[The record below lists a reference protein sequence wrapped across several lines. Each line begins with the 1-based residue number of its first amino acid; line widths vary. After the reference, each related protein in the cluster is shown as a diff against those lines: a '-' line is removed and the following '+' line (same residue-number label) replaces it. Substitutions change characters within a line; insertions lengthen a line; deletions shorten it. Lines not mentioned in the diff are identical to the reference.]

1 MKWLIKGIVGVIII
15 VTGLWFLTGFF
26 NGVDPVIFLRDRI
39 HSVLKTN
46 DGTPYEV
53 TTNPEQQMKQAE
65 EFVDQ
70 KLQNVQKNIQS
81 KYSHL
86 KEYHVPGKII
96 QWFQSIFQDETE
108 YPPLE
113 KIPVKLVRV
122 VDGDT
127 IIVLQNNK
135 ELTVRFLNV
144 DTPESVKKD
153 TPVQP
158 YALDAKKFTEQQ
170 LTAAQQ
176 IHLVFDKGPQKDNYG
191 RYLAYVFVDNNLLQQ
206 LLVQEGLARVTNIQS
221 ENQLYLSVLNE
232 TQEIVK
238 TTNKGIWSI
247 PNYVQMNGFRN

>member
-86 KEYHVPGKII
+86 RHMVE
-96 QWFQSIFQDETE
+96 QA
-108 YPPLE
+108 YP
-113 KIPVKLVRV
+113 
-122 VDGDT
+122 
-127 IIVLQNNK
+127 
-135 ELTVRFLNV
+135 F
-144 DTPESVKKD
+144 
-153 TPVQP
+153 
-158 YALDAKKFTEQQ
+158 
-170 LTAAQQ
+170 
-176 IHLVFDKGPQKDNYG
+176 
-191 RYLAYVFVDNNLLQQ
+191 
-206 LLVQEGLARVTNIQS
+206 
-221 ENQLYLSVLNE
+221 
-232 TQEIVK
+232 
-238 TTNKGIWSI
+238 
-247 PNYVQMNGFRN
+247 